1 MSVELATGRGRLLEG
16 NMGND
21 ADSAGT
27 DIGRRVA
34 EHRIR
39 AGLTVEQAAE
49 RAGMSPEYLAYLETS
64 MAPNPT
70 QAALTR
76 LAAALDTT
84 PASLS
89 GAGLNIPPG
98 QRGAAKGAVLDN
110 MTVAECREHL
120 AGGGIGRFLFV
131 EPGRG
136 PVAIPVNFRMDGDDV
151 VFRTATGGFMSAG
164 LHERRVSFD
173 VDHLDDA
180 LGEGWSVLVTGK
192 AQAVTDPA
200 GLARAEALHI
210 EPWAG
215 GEKPVYV
222 RLTAS
227 QVTGRRI
234 RIAG

>member
-1 MSVELATGRGRLLEG
+1 
-16 NMGND
+16 MGND
-21 ADSAGT
+21 PDSAGT

-34 EHRIR
+34 EQRTR

-49 RAGMSPEYLAYLETS
+49 RAGMSPEYLAYLEAST
-64 MAPNPT
+64 APNPT

-76 LAAALDTT
+76 LAAALETT

-89 GAGLNIPPG
+89 GAALNVPPG
-98 QRGAAKGAVLDN
+98 QRSAAKSAVLDS

-120 AGGGIGRFLFV
+120 ASGGIGRFLFV
-131 EPGRG
+131 ESGRG
-136 PVAIPVNFRMDGDDV
+136 PVALPVNFRMDGDDV
-151 VFRTATGGFMSAG
+151 VFRTARGGSISAG

-192 AQAVTDPA
+192 AQMITDPA
-200 GLARAEALHI
+200 GLSRAEALHI

-215 GEKPVYV
+215 GERPVYV
-222 RLTAS
+222 RLTAG
-227 QVTGRRI
+227 QINGRRI
-234 RIAG
+234 RVAD

>member
-1 MSVELATGRGRLLEG
+1 
-16 NMGND
+16 MGND

-27 DIGRRVA
+27 DIGRRLA
-34 EHRIR
+34 EHRNR

-64 MAPNPT
+64 TTPNPT

-76 LAAALDTT
+76 LAAALGTT
-84 PASLS
+84 PGSLS
-89 GAGLNIPPG
+89 GAGLNMPPG
-98 QRGAAKGAVLDN
+98 QRSAAKSAVLGS
-110 MTVAECREHL
+110 MTAAECREHL
-120 AGGGIGRFLFV
+120 ASGGIGRFLFV

-151 VFRTATGGFMSAG
+151 VFRTASGGSISAG

-192 AQAVTDPA
+192 AHIITDPA
-200 GLARAEALHI
+200 GLSRAEALHI

-215 GEKPVYV
+215 GERPVYV
-222 RLTAS
+222 RLPAS
-227 QVTGRRI
+227 QITGRRI
-234 RIAG
+234 RVAG